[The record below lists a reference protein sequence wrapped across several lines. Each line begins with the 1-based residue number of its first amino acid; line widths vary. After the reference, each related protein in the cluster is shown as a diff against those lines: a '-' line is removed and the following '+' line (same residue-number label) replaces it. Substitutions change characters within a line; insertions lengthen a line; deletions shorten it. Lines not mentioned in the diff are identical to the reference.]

1 MLFLRKKILTKE
13 EIKDYK
19 MTEREIYRKYNLSE
33 DELNIKSNKNV
44 YVKNTVMT
52 NIIKHCRGERKRGIR
67 AIDWFRKKLM
77 IPDYEISVCPE
88 HEVK

>member
-44 YVKNTVMT
+44 YVKNTVMA

>member
-67 AIDWFRKKLM
+67 GIDGFRKK
-77 IPDYEISVCPE
+77 INDSRS
-88 HEVK
+88 

>member
-52 NIIKHCRGERKRGIR
+52 NIIKHCRGERKKGIR
-67 AIDWFRKKLM
+67 AID
-77 IPDYEISVCPE
+77 
-88 HEVK
+88 

>member
-44 YVKNTVMT
+44 YIKNTVMT

>member
-67 AIDWFRKKLM
+67 AID
-77 IPDYEISVCPE
+77 
-88 HEVK
+88 

>member
-77 IPDYEISVCPE
+77 IPDYEISVCLE

>member
-33 DELNIKSNKNV
+33 DELNIKNNKNV
-44 YVKNTVMT
+44 YVKNTVMK

>member
-1 MLFLRKKILTKE
+1 
-13 EIKDYK
+13 
-19 MTEREIYRKYNLSE
+19 
-33 DELNIKSNKNV
+33 
-44 YVKNTVMT
+44 MT

>member
-77 IPDYEISVCPE
+77 IPDCEISVCPE